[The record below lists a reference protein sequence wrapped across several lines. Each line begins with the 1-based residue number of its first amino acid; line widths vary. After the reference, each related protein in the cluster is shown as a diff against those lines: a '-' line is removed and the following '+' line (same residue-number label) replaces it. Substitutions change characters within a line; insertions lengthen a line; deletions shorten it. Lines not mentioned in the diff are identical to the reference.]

1 MNMRQNKQAILSL
14 VADTGLSLAELLTRL
29 AAYPAQAAVHALF
42 SALCRPEALLRWR
55 GVSCMGATLARLAD
69 ADMEAARIVMRRLL
83 WSLND
88 ESGGIGW
95 GAPESMAEAMCRHR
109 GLALEYAHMLLSY
122 LREDGAEPWQDGNY
136 LEHPLLQQGV
146 LWGLARLS
154 GCRQA
159 LLVQRGAG
167 PELLPF
173 LAAPEA
179 IARALACIALGNL
192 GLETAQ
198 AALQSLAGDRA
209 PVRLYTAEGAFV
221 QTSVGAC
228 ATGAME
234 RI

>member
-1 MNMRQNKQAILSL
+1 MNMRQNKQAILAL

-109 GLALEYAHMLLSY
+109 
-122 LREDGAEPWQDGNY
+122 Q
-136 LEHPLLQQGV
+136 
-146 LWGLARLS
+146 
-154 GCRQA
+154 
-159 LLVQRGAG
+159 
-167 PELLPF
+167 LPN
-173 LAAPEA
+173 
-179 IARALACIALGNL
+179 RK
-192 GLETAQ
+192 
-198 AALQSLAGDRA
+198 
-209 PVRLYTAEGAFV
+209 
-221 QTSVGAC
+221 SVV
-228 ATGAME
+228 
-234 RI
+234 